1 MKKIFALVCLTL
13 LVAGQ
18 AVGRNEWREKAA
30 GQSGGATSRGE
41 ASSELAEAARLNSE
55 VVKLFAAGKYDEA
68 LPLARRVL
76 EIREKALG
84 DNILVVYALNNLAS
98 IYTGKGKDGEAEPLF
113 RRSLAVLEKIGAGV
127 SDVAAEVN
135 TRLGV
140 LKLRGGN
147 YKEAEPFLRRSLEIL
162 EKGHGADDPSVVPA
176 LLNIAHLYL
185 LRRDSAAFI
194 GDLDPA
200 ATIINNQPPSN
211 DTAV

>member
-98 IYTGKGKDGEAEPLF
+98 IYTGKGKYGEAEPLF

-147 YKEAEPFLRRSLEIL
+147 YKEAEPFLRRARETL
-162 EKGHGADDPSVVPA
+162 EKGDGAAAPSATPP
-176 LLNIAHLYL
+176 LPHITRPSLP
-185 LRRDSAAFI
+185 RRRPGA
-194 GDLDPA
+194 
-200 ATIINNQPPSN
+200 
-211 DTAV
+211 